1 MRRVDTHKVRIKG
14 WSKTFWASTD
24 RKKAGVVI
32 MISDKANAKI
42 DLIKR
47 DREGNYI
54 LLKGT
59 IDNEEIS
66 LINMYAPNNIAP
78 KFLME
83 KLGELKEEIDNKTIL
98 VGDLN
103 QPLSN
108 LDKSNQKINKK
119 EVKEVNE
126 ILEKLELI
134 DIWRKINRDK
144 KEYTFF
150 SAPHGTFT
158 KIDHT
163 LGHRNI
169 AHKCRKAEIM
179 NAAFSDH
186 KAIKI
191 MISNGTWKTKS
202 KTNWKLNNMIL
213 QNRLVKEEIIETINN
228 FIEENDNGETSFQTF
243 WDAAKAIIRGKFI
256 SLNAY
261 INKQGRAEINQLEM
275 QMKKLES
282 DQIKNPQQK
291 TKLEILKIKGEINK
305 IESDRTIDLINE
317 TRSWYFEK
325 TNKIDKVLVNLIKKR
340 KEEKQIHS
348 IKDEKGDSTSD
359 EEEIKAIIRNYF
371 AQLYGNKYTNLGEM
385 DEYIQKYKLP
395 RLTEEEIEFL
405 NNPISEIEIQQAIK
419 ELPKKKSPGP
429 DGFTCEFY
437 QTFREQLIP
446 ILHKLFDIIS
456 KEGVLPN
463 SFYDT
468 NMVLI
473 PKPGRS
479 KTEKEN
485 YRPISLMNID
495 AKILNRILAKRLQQ
509 VIRRIIHHDQVGF
522 IPGMQGWFNIRKT
535 IHIID
540 HINKQTSKNHMIISI
555 DAEKAF
561 DKIQHPFLLKTL
573 ESIGIEGSFL
583 KIINSIYLKSIA
595 NIICNGDKLDAFPI
609 RSGVK
614 QGSPLSPLLFD
625 IVLETL
631 AVAIREDKGIEGIKI
646 GKEETKLSL
655 FADDMMVYLKNPRDS
670 TKKLIEIINN
680 FSKVAGYKI
689 NPHKSSAFLYI
700 SNSAQQQELEREIP
714 FKITLDKIK
723 YLGIYLPR
731 QTQELYEHN
740 YKTLATQLKLD
751 LNIWKNINCSWIGRA
766 NIIKMTILPKLIY
779 LFSAIPIELP
789 KYFFTDLEKTITKFI
804 WKNKRSRISREIMKK
819 NTYDG
824 GLAVPDL
831 KLYYKAAVI
840 KTIWYWLR
848 NRKED
853 QWNRLGE
860 SDLSKTVYDKP
871 KDPSFWD
878 KNPLFDKNCWENWKT
893 VWERLGIDQHLTPYT
908 KINSKWVSDLNIKKE
923 TISKLGKYRIVYMS
937 DLWEGKGFKTKQDI
951 ERITKCKINN
961 FDYIKLKSFC
971 TNKTNITKIRRET
984 TNWET
989 IFIETSDKGL
999 ITHIYNE
1006 LNQLYKKSSHS
1017 PIDKWAREMDRQF
1030 SDKEIK
1036 TINKHMK
1043 KCSTSLIIREMQIKT
1058 TLRYHLTPSRL
1069 ANITAKETN
1078 ECWRGCGKVGT
1089 LIHCWWSCELI
1100 QPFWR
1105 AIWNYAQR
1113 ATKEYLPFDPAIA
1126 LLGLYPKE
1134 IIDKKTCTKI
1144 FIAALFVVVQNWK
1157 TRGCPSIGEWLN
1169 KLWYMLVMEY
1179 YCAKRNNKVE
1189 KFHGDWNN
1197 LQEVMQSERSRTRR
1211 TLYTETNTLW
1221 YNRT

>member
-1 MRRVDTHKVRIKG
+1 MPGSPQMTIITLNVNGMNSPIKRRRIAEWIRIQNPTICCLQETHMRRVDTHKVRIKG

-59 IDNEEIS
+59 LDNEEIS

-144 KEYTFF
+144 K
-150 SAPHGTFT
+150 
-158 KIDHT
+158 D
-163 LGHRNI
+163 
-169 AHKCRKAEIM
+169 
-179 NAAFSDH
+179 
-186 KAIKI
+186 
-191 MISNGTWKTKS
+191 
-202 KTNWKLNNMIL
+202 
-213 QNRLVKEEIIETINN
+213 
-228 FIEENDNGETSFQTF
+228 
-243 WDAAKAIIRGKFI
+243 
-256 SLNAY
+256 
-261 INKQGRAEINQLEM
+261 
-275 QMKKLES
+275 
-282 DQIKNPQQK
+282 
-291 TKLEILKIKGEINK
+291 K
-305 IESDRTIDLINE
+305 IESDRTIDLINK

-348 IKDEKGDSTSD
+348 IKDEKGDSTSN

-405 NNPISEIEIQQAIK
+405 NNPISEIEIHQAIK

-437 QTFREQLIP
+437 QTFREQLTP
-446 ILHKLFDIIS
+446 ILYKLFDIIS

-583 KIINSIYLKSIA
+583 KIINSIYLKPTA

-614 QGSPLSPLLFD
+614 QGCPLSPLLFD

-631 AVAIREDKGIEGIKI
+631 AVAIREDKEIEGIRI

-655 FADDMMVYLKNPRDS
+655 FADDMM
-670 TKKLIEIINN
+670 
-680 FSKVAGYKI
+680 
-689 NPHKSSAFLYI
+689 
-700 SNSAQQQELEREIP
+700 
-714 FKITLDKIK
+714 
-723 YLGIYLPR
+723 
-731 QTQELYEHN
+731 
-740 YKTLATQLKLD
+740 
-751 LNIWKNINCSWIGRA
+751 
-766 NIIKMTILPKLIY
+766 
-779 LFSAIPIELP
+779 
-789 KYFFTDLEKTITKFI
+789 
-804 WKNKRSRISREIMKK
+804 
-819 NTYDG
+819 
-824 GLAVPDL
+824 
-831 KLYYKAAVI
+831 
-840 KTIWYWLR
+840 
-848 NRKED
+848 
-853 QWNRLGE
+853 
-860 SDLSKTVYDKP
+860 
-871 KDPSFWD
+871 
-878 KNPLFDKNCWENWKT
+878 
-893 VWERLGIDQHLTPYT
+893 
-908 KINSKWVSDLNIKKE
+908 
-923 TISKLGKYRIVYMS
+923 
-937 DLWEGKGFKTKQDI
+937 
-951 ERITKCKINN
+951 
-961 FDYIKLKSFC
+961 
-971 TNKTNITKIRRET
+971 
-984 TNWET
+984 
-989 IFIETSDKGL
+989 
-999 ITHIYNE
+999 
-1006 LNQLYKKSSHS
+1006 
-1017 PIDKWAREMDRQF
+1017 
-1030 SDKEIK
+1030 
-1036 TINKHMK
+1036 
-1043 KCSTSLIIREMQIKT
+1043 
-1058 TLRYHLTPSRL
+1058 
-1069 ANITAKETN
+1069 
-1078 ECWRGCGKVGT
+1078 
-1089 LIHCWWSCELI
+1089 
-1100 QPFWR
+1100 
-1105 AIWNYAQR
+1105 
-1113 ATKEYLPFDPAIA
+1113 
-1126 LLGLYPKE
+1126 
-1134 IIDKKTCTKI
+1134 
-1144 FIAALFVVVQNWK
+1144 
-1157 TRGCPSIGEWLN
+1157 
-1169 KLWYMLVMEY
+1169 
-1179 YCAKRNNKVE
+1179 
-1189 KFHGDWNN
+1189 
-1197 LQEVMQSERSRTRR
+1197 
-1211 TLYTETNTLW
+1211 
-1221 YNRT
+1221 